1 MKRIGV
7 PSPASSTW
15 SFTPSLVVM
24 LVIGQSLSEL
34 RRQIVQRARLRYHLR
49 QQRAE
54 LLYPWRRNGC
64 ADLHEAIAEALRVI
78 GALADHDALPAIAFD
93 QRFRPDAGRDGFQ
106 HQEIAV
112 RGENRQRK
120 PLDRRRRLTDHR
132 LVGAVDAADLGH
144 PFIL

>member
-78 GALADHDALPAIAFD
+78 GALPAIAFD

-106 HQEIAV
+106 HQEITV

-120 PLDRRRRLTDHR
+120 PVDRRRRLTDHR
-132 LVGAVDAADLGH
+132 LVGAV
-144 PFIL
+144 